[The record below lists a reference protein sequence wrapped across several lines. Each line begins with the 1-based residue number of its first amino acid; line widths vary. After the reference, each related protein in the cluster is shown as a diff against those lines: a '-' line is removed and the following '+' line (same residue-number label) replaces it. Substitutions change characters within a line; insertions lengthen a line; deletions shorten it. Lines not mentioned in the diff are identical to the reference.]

1 MFSKLYS
8 LTSKILMIKINKILF
23 FLFCVGSFT
32 VSAQESGNFKKNPKI
47 NVKNNTG
54 LYKEKE
60 KKQDDILDELP
71 KLQFRVD
78 YSVEPVS
85 DAPSA
90 ITASNKYEPAKP
102 LNSSVSTFDTT
113 SVDEREPLIIEIEE
127 ETRPEGSDDFVSVAT
142 YYSVWD
148 ATNIDPYGIEPKDFD
163 DVVDVEL
170 YNKDQGR
177 FWSVPNNAPKMT
189 SPFGPRW
196 HRLHAGVDLDLETG
210 DPVYSVFDGIVR
222 VSGYD
227 GRGYGNFIVVRHYN
241 GIETLYGH
249 LSSKGLESGAYV
261 KAGDQIGLGGN
272 TGRSTG
278 SHLHFETRY
287 EGNPFNPTY
296 VFNFTG
302 AGSEPTSD
310 HVLIS
315 ARVFDTYGL
324 ALGNEYG
331 DAGNKVMTRRTAWT
345 TAHYGDTL
353 YSIANRAGIS
363 VEKLA
368 RMNGMRLSSSLRAG
382 RRLRIQ

>member
-1 MFSKLYS
+1 MM
-8 LTSKILMIKINKILF
+8 KIKNILF
-23 FLFCVGSFT
+23 FLLCVGSFT

-60 KKQDDILDELP
+60 KKQDDVLDELP

-85 DAPSA
+85 EAPSA
-90 ITASNKYEPAKP
+90 ITASNKYEPAKA
-102 LNSSVSTFDTT
+102 LNASVSSFDTT

-148 ATNIDPYGIEPKDFD
+148 ATNIDPYGIDAKEFD

-227 GRGYGNFIVVRHYN
+227 GRGYGNFLVVRHYN

-302 AGSEPTSD
+302 AGSEPVSD

-368 RMNGMRLSSSLRAG
+368 RMNGMRLSSNLRAG

>member
-1 MFSKLYS
+1 MKNLKNILLIS
-8 LTSKILMIKINKILF
+8 L
-23 FLFCVGSFT
+23 CVGTFT
-32 VSAQESGNFKKNPKI
+32 VSAQESGSFKKNPKI

-60 KKQDDILDELP
+60 KKEDELLDELP
-71 KLQFRVD
+71 KLKFRNEIETDRV
-78 YSVEPVS
+78 VE
-85 DAPSA
+85 APSA
-90 ITASNKYEPAKP
+90 VTASNKYEPSKA
-102 LNSSVSTFDTT
+102 LNASVSAFDTT

-142 YYSVWD
+142 YYSIWD
-148 ATNIDPYGIEPKDFD
+148 SNNIDPYGIDAKEFD

-177 FWSVPNNAPKMT
+177 FWSLPHNTSKPT

-196 HRLHAGVDLDLETG
+196 GRLHAGVDLDLETG
-210 DPVYSVFDGIVR
+210 DPVYSAFDGIVR
-222 VSGYD
+222 VSGYNN
-227 GRGYGNFIVVRHYN
+227 GGYGKFMVVRHYN
-241 GIETLYGH
+241 GLETLYGH
-249 LSSKGLESGAYV
+249 LSQQNFETGTYV
-261 KAGDQIGLGGN
+261 KAGDQIGLGGS

-296 VFNFTG
+296 IYNFSG
-302 AGSEPTSD
+302 PGSEPISD

-331 DAGNKVMTRRTAWT
+331 DAGNKVQTRRTAWT
-345 TAHYGDTL
+345 TAHYGDSL
-353 YSIANRAGIS
+353 YSIANRAGMS

-368 RMNGMRLSSSLRAG
+368 RLNGMRVSSNLRAG
-382 RRLRIQ
+382 KRLRIQ

>member
-1 MFSKLYS
+1 MKISKYIV
-8 LTSKILMIKINKILF
+8 LTS
-23 FLFCVGSFT
+23 FCLGTFSVF
-32 VSAQESGNFKKNPKI
+32 AQESGNFKKNPRI

-60 KKQDDILDELP
+60 TKKKEEEFDELP
-71 KLQFRVD
+71 KLQFRNEI
-78 YSVEPVS
+78 SIEPVS
-85 DAPSA
+85 SGSA
-90 ITASNKYEPAKP
+90 ITASTKFEPAKP
-102 LNSSVSTFDTT
+102 LNSTVSTFDTT
-113 SVDEREPLIIEIEE
+113 SVDEREPLIIELEE
-127 ETRPEGSDDFVSVAT
+127 EVQTEGSDDFVSVAS
-142 YYSVWD
+142 YFSIWD
-148 ATNIDPYGIEPKDFD
+148 ARNIDPYDIDPKEFE
-163 DVVDVEL
+163 DVVDIEIF
-170 YNKDQGR
+170 NKEEGR
-177 FWSVPNNAPKMT
+177 YWSVPCNAPKMM

-196 HRLHAGVDLDLETG
+196 NRLHAGVDLDLETG
-210 DPVYSVFDGIVR
+210 DPVYSAFDGIVR

-227 GRGYGNFIVVRHYN
+227 GRGYGNFVVVRHYN
-241 GIETLYGH
+241 GLETLYGH
-249 LSSKGLESGAYV
+249 LSQKGLESGTYV
-261 KAGDQIGLGGN
+261 KSGDAIGVGGS

-296 VFNFTG
+296 VYNFVG
-302 AGSEPTSD
+302 AGTEPVQD

-331 DAGNKVMTRRTAWT
+331 EVGDKVKSRRTAWT
-345 TAHYGDTL
+345 KAHYGDTL

-368 RMNGMRLSSSLRAG
+368 RMNGMKASASLRAG

>member
-1 MFSKLYS
+1 MKKL
-8 LTSKILMIKINKILF
+8 KNILLF
-23 FLFCVGSFT
+23 TLCVGSFT
-32 VSAQESGNFKKNPKI
+32 VSAQESGSFKKNPKI

-60 KKQDDILDELP
+60 KKEEMLDELP
-71 KLQFRVD
+71 KLKFNND
-78 YSVEPVS
+78 YVVENVS
-85 DAPSA
+85 EAPA
-90 ITASNKYEPAKP
+90 AVTASNKYEPSKA
-102 LNSSVSTFDTT
+102 LNPSVSSFDTT
-113 SVDEREPLIIEIEE
+113 SIDEREPLIIEIEE

-142 YYSVWD
+142 YYSIWD
-148 ATNIDPYGIEPKDFD
+148 ATNIDPYGIDAKEFD

-177 FWSVPNNAPKMT
+177 FWSVPNNSPKLT
-189 SPFGPRW
+189 SQFGPRW
-196 HRLHAGVDLDLETG
+196 GRLHAGVDVDLETG
-210 DPVYSVFDGIVR
+210 DPVYATFDGIVR
-222 VSGYD
+222 VSGYNN
-227 GRGYGNFIVVRHYN
+227 GGYGKFMVVRHYN
-241 GIETLYGH
+241 GLETLYGH
-249 LSSKGLESGAYV
+249 LSQQNYESGTYV
-261 KAGDQIGLGGN
+261 KAGDQIGLGGS

-296 VFNFTG
+296 VFNFSG
-302 AGSEPTSD
+302 AGSEPVGD
-310 HVLIS
+310 HLLVS

-331 DAGNKVMTRRTAWT
+331 DAGNKVTTRRTAWT
-345 TAHYGDTL
+345 TAHYGDSL

-368 RMNGMRLSSSLRAG
+368 KMNGMRASSSLRAG